1 MINNA
6 DRPIT
11 GTDITGV
18 PMSVIKY
25 AGPDGSELTVGLS
38 VNRLL
43 THVSLTRVI
52 LRMGRKYARISGTG
66 PTVMYGVVRVLLIIT
81 RATR

>member
-6 DRPIT
+6 GRPIT

-25 AGPDGSELTVGLS
+25 AGPDGSEPTVGLS
-38 VNRLL
+38 ASRQL
-43 THVSLTRVI
+43 THRRRTRVI
-52 LRMGRKYARISGTG
+52 LRMGRKYARIFGTG
-66 PTVMYGVVRVLLIIT
+66 PTVMSGVVRVLLIIS
-81 RATR
+81 RATK